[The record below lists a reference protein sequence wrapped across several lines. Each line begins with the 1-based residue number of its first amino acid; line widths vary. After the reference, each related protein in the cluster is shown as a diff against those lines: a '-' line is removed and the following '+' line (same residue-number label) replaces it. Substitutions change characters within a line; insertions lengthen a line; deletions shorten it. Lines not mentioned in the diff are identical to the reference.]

1 MTIWYVRHGET
12 LWNREGR
19 MQGQSDSPL
28 TELGIALVRRYGERL
43 RELIGET
50 RVQLCTSP
58 LPRARE
64 SARLIAEALGERVG
78 TLVEDPL
85 LMEHGLGLL
94 EGKTWDEL
102 QRDHGISREQFRL
115 ADFVVPQG
123 ESRQAAQAR
132 ALRWL
137 TQPRESECI
146 VVSHGMFSRTFR
158 AAYLSL
164 DIAGTAALP
173 SHPHGTLFQLRE
185 REIIEHRLPAPEHA
199 RI

>member
-1 MTIWYVRHGET
+1 
-12 LWNREGR
+12 
-19 MQGQSDSPL
+19 
-28 TELGIALVRRYGERL
+28 
-43 RELIGET
+43 
-50 RVQLCTSP
+50 VQLCTSP

-64 SARLIAEALGERVG
+64 SARLIAEALGERV
-78 TLVEDPL
+78 V
-85 LMEHGLGLL
+85 
-94 EGKTWDEL
+94 
-102 QRDHGISREQFRL
+102 RL

-164 DIAGTAALP
+164 NIAGTAALP